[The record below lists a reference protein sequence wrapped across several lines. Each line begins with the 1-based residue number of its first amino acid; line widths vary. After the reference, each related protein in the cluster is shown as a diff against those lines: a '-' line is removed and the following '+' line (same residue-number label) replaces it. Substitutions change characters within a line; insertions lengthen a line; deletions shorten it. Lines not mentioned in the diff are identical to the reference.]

1 MAAIEIGNFVMS
13 DVEVEN
19 TEAES
24 EFIQL
29 LALSLLLAL

>member
-13 DVEVEN
+13 GVEVAN
-19 TEAES
+19 TETES